1 MIETFDFHSMQIN
14 WRGKQYPFREIDME
28 DDQYYVLVSVV
39 DLERVLLGAN
49 DMPVDKSAEYLVKR
63 LRSVLH
69 DCVSDTLSAAAFRFQ
84 YVSGQ

>member
-1 MIETFDFHSMQIN
+1 MMETFDFHSMQIN

-49 DMPVDKSAEYLVKR
+49 DMPVDKSAEWVDNKIAYYFESEEELNQSDK
-63 LRSVLH
+63 VL
-69 DCVSDTLSAAAFRFQ
+69 LNII
-84 YVSGQ
+84 YG

>member
-49 DMPVDKSAEYLVKR
+49 DMPVDKSAEWVDNKIAYYFESEEELNQSDK
-63 LRSVLH
+63 VL
-69 DCVSDTLSAAAFRFQ
+69 LNII
-84 YVSGQ
+84 YGQ

>member
-49 DMPVDKSAEYLVKR
+49 DMPVDKSAEWVDNKIAYYFESEEDLHQ
-63 LRSVLH
+63 SDQVLLNIIYE
-69 DCVSDTLSAAAFRFQ
+69 S
-84 YVSGQ
+84 

>member
-49 DMPVDKSAEYLVKR
+49 DMPVDKSAEWVDNKIAYYFESEEELNQSDK
-63 LRSVLH
+63 VL
-69 DCVSDTLSAAAFRFQ
+69 LNII
-84 YVSGQ
+84 YG

>member
-14 WRGKQYPFREIDME
+14 WKGKQYPFREIDME

-49 DMPVDKSAEYLVKR
+49 DMPVDKSAEWVDNKIAYYFE
-63 LRSVLH
+63 SEEDLH
-69 DCVSDTLSAAAFRFQ
+69 QSDQVMLNII
-84 YVSGQ
+84 YG

>member
-1 MIETFDFHSMQIN
+1 MMETFDFHSMQIN

-49 DMPVDKSAEYLVKR
+49 DMPVDKSAEWVDNKIAYYFESEEELNQSDK
-63 LRSVLH
+63 VL
-69 DCVSDTLSAAAFRFQ
+69 LNII
-84 YVSGQ
+84 YGQ